1 MCSIN
6 HDKKAIFIHIPKTA
20 GSYLAKI
27 LADKYGF
34 KNYYL
39 QRPDHREF
47 CGGLDLS
54 IGCHENKIHGTMMY
68 YKTSP
73 DLNRQMGMNE
83 EKWRTYYKFCF
94 VRNPYDRIIS
104 GWNHVNRY
112 KIPFLNYLDLKSTCN
127 DVEYIH
133 VFMPQVRN
141 IINERGKIGVDF
153 IGNFENLEEDF
164 TKILYKIGFKNIIHE
179 VKKQM
184 NVREHN
190 DFYTYY
196 GQGSLSTVNYLLA
209 EDFRILGAKRF
220 ENIKDFFDYYIPKD
234 LVKNDIPG
242 DNIEDDSIG
251 DNNIDDNSIG
261 DNNIDDNSIGD
272 NNIDDEEN
280 NQEYNK
286 IQDSVRELNFIDELI
301 KLNIKI

>member
-6 HDKKAIFIHIPKTA
+6 HDMKAIFIHIHKT
-20 GSYLAKI
+20 GGTYISYMLK
-27 LADKYGF
+27 KYYGF
-34 KNYYL
+34 TNYYIR
-39 QRPDHREF
+39 RPDHDKF
-47 CGGLDLS
+47 CLNKKKTTKYLNY
-54 IGCHENKIHGTMMY
+54 ENKVHGVLVY
-68 YKTSP
+68 FKTSP
-73 DLNRQMGMNE
+73 YINKKMNMTPQ
-83 EKWRTYYKFCF
+83 KWDSYYKFCF

-112 KIPFLNYLDLKSTCN
+112 KIPFPNYLDLKSTCN

-153 IGNFENLEEDF
+153 IGNFENLEDDF
-164 TKILYKIGFKNIIHE
+164 TNILYKIGFKNIIHE

-196 GQGSLSTVNYLLA
+196 GQGSLSTVNYLLE

-242 DNIEDDSIG
+242 DNIDDNGIG
-251 DNNIDDNSIG
+251 DNIDDN
-261 DNNIDDNSIGD
+261 NK
-272 NNIDDEEN
+272 N
-280 NQEYNK
+280 NQEDNK
-286 IQDSVRELNFIDELI
+286 IKDSVPELNFIDELI

>member
-1 MCSIN
+1 
-6 HDKKAIFIHIPKTA
+6 
-20 GSYLAKI
+20 
-27 LADKYGF
+27 
-34 KNYYL
+34 
-39 QRPDHREF
+39 
-47 CGGLDLS
+47 
-54 IGCHENKIHGTMMY
+54 
-68 YKTSP
+68 
-73 DLNRQMGMNE
+73 
-83 EKWRTYYKFCF
+83 
-94 VRNPYDRIIS
+94 
-104 GWNHVNRY
+104 VNRY
-112 KIPFLNYLDLKSTCN
+112 KIPFNNYLGLKSTCN

-220 ENIKDFFDYYIPKD
+220 EDIKDFFEYYIPKD
-234 LVKNDIPG
+234 SVQNDIPDKNFREMSYDDILDDNID
-242 DNIEDDSIG
+242 DNIEDIPND
-251 DNNIDDNSIG
+251 NID
-261 DNNIDDNSIGD
+261 
-272 NNIDDEEN
+272 N
-280 NQEYNK
+280 NQEDYK
-286 IQDSVRELNFIDELI
+286 SRDSTTELNFIDELI

>member
-1 MCSIN
+1 MT
-6 HDKKAIFIHIPKTA
+6 P
-20 GSYLAKI
+20 
-27 LADKYGF
+27 
-34 KNYYL
+34 
-39 QRPDHREF
+39 Q
-47 CGGLDLS
+47 
-54 IGCHENKIHGTMMY
+54 
-68 YKTSP
+68 
-73 DLNRQMGMNE
+73 
-83 EKWRTYYKFCF
+83 KWDSYYKFCF

-112 KIPFLNYLDLKSTCN
+112 KIPFPNYLDLKSTCN

-133 VFMPQVRN
+133 VFMSQVRN

-190 DFYTYY
+190 NFYTYY
-196 GQGSLSTVNYLLA
+196 GQSSLNTVNYLLA

-220 ENIKDFFDYYIPKD
+220 EDIKDFFDYYIPKD
-234 LVKNDIPG
+234 LVKNDGDIIED
-242 DNIEDDSIG
+242 DNIE
-251 DNNIDDNSIG
+251 
-261 DNNIDDNSIGD
+261 D

-280 NQEYNK
+280 NQEDYK
-286 IQDSVRELNFIDELI
+286 SRDSTTELNFIDELI

>member
-1 MCSIN
+1 ML
-6 HDKKAIFIHIPKTA
+6 KK
-20 GSYLAKI
+20 Y
-27 LADKYGF
+27 YGF
-34 KNYYL
+34 TNYYIR
-39 QRPDHREF
+39 RPDHDTF
-47 CGGLDLS
+47 CLNKKKTTKYLNY
-54 IGCHENKIHGTMMY
+54 ENKMHGVLVY
-68 YKTSP
+68 FKTSP
-73 DLNRQMGMNE
+73 YINKKMNMTPQ
-83 EKWRTYYKFCF
+83 KWDSYYKFCF

-112 KIPFLNYLDLKSTCN
+112 KIPFNNYLGLKNTCN

-141 IINERGKIGVDF
+141 IINERGKLGVDF

-190 DFYTYY
+190 NFYTYY
-196 GQGSLSTVNYLLA
+196 GQSSLNTVNYLLA

-220 ENIKDFFDYYIPKD
+220 EDIKDFFEYYIPKD

-242 DNIEDDSIG
+242 DNNIGDGLG
-251 DNNIDDNSIG
+251 DNNIDDALIDFHND
-261 DNNIDDNSIGD
+261 DNNNIQSNSP
-272 NNIDDEEN
+272 
-280 NQEYNK
+280 
-286 IQDSVRELNFIDELI
+286 ELNFIDELI

>member
-6 HDKKAIFIHIPKTA
+6 HDMKAIFIHIHKT
-20 GSYLAKI
+20 GGTYVSYMLK
-27 LADKYGF
+27 KYYGF
-34 KNYYL
+34 TNYYIR
-39 QRPDHREF
+39 RPDHDTF
-47 CGGLDLS
+47 CLNKKKTTKYLNY
-54 IGCHENKIHGTMMY
+54 ENKMHGVLVY
-68 YKTSP
+68 FKTSSYI
-73 DLNRQMGMNE
+73 NKKMNMTPQ
-83 EKWRTYYKFCF
+83 KWDSYYKFCF

-112 KIPFLNYLDLKSTCN
+112 KIPFNNYLGLKSTCN

-153 IGNFENLEEDF
+153 IGNFETLEEDF

-196 GQGSLSTVNYLLA
+196 GQSSLNTVNYLLA
-209 EDFRILGAKRF
+209 EDFRILCAKRF
-220 ENIKDFFDYYIPKD
+220 EDIKDFFEYYIPKD
-234 LVKNDIPG
+234 SVQNNTPEESCDDISDKNFR
-242 DNIEDDSIG
+242 EMSYDD
-251 DNNIDDNSIG
+251 NIDDN
-261 DNNIDDNSIGD
+261 IDDN
-272 NNIDDEEN
+272 
-280 NQEYNK
+280 QEDYK
-286 IQDSVRELNFIDELI
+286 SRDSTTELNFIDELI

>member
-6 HDKKAIFIHIPKTA
+6 HDMKAIFIHIHKT
-20 GSYLAKI
+20 GGTYISYMLK
-27 LADKYGF
+27 KYYGF
-34 KNYYL
+34 TNYYIR
-39 QRPDHREF
+39 RPDHDKF
-47 CGGLDLS
+47 CLNKKKTTKYLNY
-54 IGCHENKIHGTMMY
+54 ENKVHGVLVY
-68 YKTSP
+68 FKTSP
-73 DLNRQMGMNE
+73 YINKKMNMTPQ
-83 EKWRTYYKFCF
+83 KWDSYYKFCF

-112 KIPFLNYLDLKSTCN
+112 KIPFPNYLDLKSTCN

-196 GQGSLSTVNYLLA
+196 GQSSLSTVNYLLE

-220 ENIKDFFDYYIPKD
+220 EDIKDFFDYYIPKD

-242 DNIEDDSIG
+242 DNIDDNGIG
-251 DNNIDDNSIG
+251 DNIDDN
-261 DNNIDDNSIGD
+261 NKK
-272 NNIDDEEN
+272 
-280 NQEYNK
+280 NQEDNK
-286 IQDSVRELNFIDELI
+286 IQDSVPELNFIDELI